1 MPTRRITI
9 NFKLILIHER
19 INKDKLRSCFGNLIV
34 NSHQYDENAIIR
46 KKVGYEFEM
55 GVLEDFI
62 PIDLGLEIN

>member
-1 MPTRRITI
+1 MFHQKDYP
-9 NFKLILIHER
+9 LIFIHER
-19 INKDKLRSCFGNLIV
+19 INRDKLRSCFGNLIV

-46 KKVGYEFEM
+46 KKVEHEFEM

>member
-1 MPTRRITI
+1 MFHQKDYP
-9 NFKLILIHER
+9 LIFIHER
-19 INKDKLRSCFGNLIV
+19 INRNKLRSCFGNLIV
-34 NSHQYDENAIIR
+34 NSHQYNENAIIR

>member
-1 MPTRRITI
+1 MSHQKDYP
-9 NFKLILIHER
+9 LIFIHER

-34 NSHQYDENAIIR
+34 NSHQYDENTIIR